1 MKINTKQIL
10 KFIAVPLIV
19 GGVSAFF
26 TRKVMNMFDV
36 WKQPP
41 LSPPAWLFPIVWT
54 ILYILMGIAS
64 YLVYYSD
71 KEENEKQNK
80 QLALKIYSIQLLVNF
95 LWPVFFFNFQWL
107 LFSFIWLLLLWIL
120 VYFMLFMFGKFSKPA
135 MYMIIPYLIWTTFA
149 GYLNFGIWW
158 LN

>member
-1 MKINTKQIL
+1 MKINTKQMI

-26 TRKVMNMFDV
+26 TRKGMNMFDV

-80 QLALKIYSIQLLVNF
+80 QLALKIYGIQLLVNF
-95 LWPVFFFNFQWL
+95 LWPIFFFNFQWL

-135 MYMIIPYLIWTTFA
+135 MYMIIPYLIWLTFA